1 MQDPYRVL
9 GVSPNASE
17 DEIKKAYRELAR
29 KYHPD
34 VNNGSAAAEAK
45 FKEVNEAY
53 STIMKMRRE
62 GTSGSS
68 QSHQGYGGYGN
79 SSYGNSNPYGNYGGY
94 GNYGNYGNYGGYGGY
109 GGRSQGGYTQSSPRM
124 QAVRNYIQARHFQ
137 EALHLLEEMNE
148 RTAEWYFLAGEA
160 NLGLGNRIAAL
171 NYARQVASQPSGGQQ
186 PFLPDQRRGTRLQ
199 HSVRH
204 LQQSLCNLLSEP
216 GALQLPVQRL
226 LQPRRLLWRH
236 ALLLEGI

>member
-45 FKEVNEAY
+45 MKEVNEAY

-79 SSYGNSNPYGNYGGY
+79 SSYGNSNP
-94 GNYGNYGNYGGYGGY
+94 YGNYGGYGGY

-171 NYARQVASQPSGGQQ
+171 NYARQAVSMDPNNFEYRSLLSRLEGSSHFYQTNGEEHGFNIPSAICSNPCAICCLSQALCSC
-186 PFLPDQRRGTRLQ
+186 
-199 HSVRH
+199 
-204 LQQSLCNLLSEP
+204 LCNGCCSP
-216 GALQLPVQRL
+216 GGYYGGMRYC
-226 LQPRRLLWRH
+226 
-236 ALLLEGI
+236 